1 MEAMPRPGRIV
12 VHAHAEKDSVVVRI
26 LDEGDGL
33 SPELRDSPF
42 EAFISTKE
50 SGLGLGLSIC
60 QEVAV
65 EHQAQLSLTNRSD
78 GHGAVAE
85 VVFPTLK
92 S

>member
-1 MEAMPRPGRIV
+1 M
-12 VHAHAEKDSVVVRI
+12 HAHAEKDSVVVRI

-33 SPELRDSPF
+33 STELRDSPF

-78 GHGAVAE
+78 GRGAVAE
-85 VVFPTLK
+85 VVFPALK